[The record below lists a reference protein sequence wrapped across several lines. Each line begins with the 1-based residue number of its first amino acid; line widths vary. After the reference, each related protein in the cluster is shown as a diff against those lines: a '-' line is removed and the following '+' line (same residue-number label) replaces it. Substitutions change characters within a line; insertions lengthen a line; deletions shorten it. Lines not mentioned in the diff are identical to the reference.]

1 MPNNTSC
8 PKCGQKGP
16 TRDVGWSFGSGR
28 LHRFQCGTEQGNEEG
43 RVVTIG
49 RDCLTNQLATE
60 RARLAQ
66 VKAWTTK
73 VHPLPAER
81 TLEAVG
87 QCIELVI
94 KNLEALDRI
103 PSDTPEVLAVVECR
117 ICPNC
122 KVWGIDDFV
131 HLDGCNRVGVEGT
144 ITVTARTEGGE
155 SEWDLGATAQ
165 GRSSV
170 K

>member
-103 PSDTPEVLAVVECR
+103 LSDTPEVLAVVDETTVVH
-117 ICPNC
+117 NTA
-122 KVWGIDDFV
+122 KWQEDSDGIV
-131 HLDGCNRVGVEGT
+131 LERVNIKPGT
-144 ITVTARTEGGE
+144 PVTVTVTARTEGGE
-155 SEWDLGATAQ
+155 
-165 GRSSV
+165 
-170 K
+170 

>member
-1 MPNNTSC
+1 MSNPKLNCPGCGAAVKKAGTGTIAGLVMFDCCATSHDGG
-8 PKCGQKGP
+8 K
-16 TRDVGWSFGSGR
+16 
-28 LHRFQCGTEQGNEEG
+28 
-43 RVVTIG
+43 TISYETITCV
-49 RDCLTNQLATE
+49 RNQLSTE